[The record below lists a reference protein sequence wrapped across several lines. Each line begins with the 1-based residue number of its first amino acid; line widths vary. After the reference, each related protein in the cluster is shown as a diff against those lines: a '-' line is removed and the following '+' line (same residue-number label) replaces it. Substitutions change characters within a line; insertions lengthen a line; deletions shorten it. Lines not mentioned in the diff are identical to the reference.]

1 MCTCGIST
9 HVLTVPVHIHL
20 DLVVLVSLVAVLH
33 LVGGELV
40 HLVPG
45 HEQRHGDGLDG
56 PVAPAVVVHA
66 AQTVQPLGEVSVA
79 GRPPESQA
87 ADLKVVVVVRLL
99 FELVEKLRLN
109 SCDFDVFSNAFPQMA
124 HARVLPRG
132 DVTKL

>member
-9 HVLTVPVHIHL
+9 HVLTVPVHKH
-20 DLVVLVSLVAVLH
+20 LVVLVALVTVLH

-66 AQTVQPLGEVSVA
+66 AQPVQPLGEVSVA
-79 GRPPESQA
+79 GRPPEGEA
-87 ADLKVVVVVRLL
+87 ANLKVVVVVCLL
-99 FELVEKLRLN
+99 FELIEKRRLD
-109 SCDFDVFSNAFPQMA
+109 SGDFDVLPYVFPQIA

-132 DVTKL
+132 DVAKL